1 MPARS
6 MKRNGLR
13 VKSWEQRSCVRLE
26 GAEVA
31 GQMDAEGR
39 DNLEAPL
46 LMCYIA
52 ILIYIFK

>member
-1 MPARS
+1 
-6 MKRNGLR
+6 MKTNGLL
-13 VKSWEQRSCVRLE
+13 VKSWEQRSCVGLE
-26 GAEVA
+26 GEEVA

>member
-1 MPARS
+1 
-6 MKRNGLR
+6 MKTNGLL
-13 VKSWEQRSCVRLE
+13 VKSWEQRSCMGLE
-26 GAEVA
+26 WEEVA

-39 DNLEAPL
+39 DNLEALL